1 MARQDRRTRT
11 AHAARAGTQ
20 TAPYEPGASGSGAKL
35 LAKQSAQAAANPVT
49 RGMRKE
55 VLLVL
60 QQEAATDAPAGAHC
74 RVQDR
79 LTALRNFFAEMEP
92 ELPAI
97 FALSHRRLF
106 EVEPGLAGYF
116 KGGVAEHLPLFI
128 AKIQSIVRTTR
139 SSQLW
144 PAGAATGQMLIPEVA
159 ALGRVH
165 TKLGVEPAYFSLMND
180 MLAWTCKEAAFEQF
194 TLLVEEGLAFVF
206 DVLGASL
213 TAKAEGGDVLSKLQ
227 SRFGAPT
234 LLHPAAYF
242 DEMAEPG
249 TSCNVQ
255 S

>member
-1 MARQDRRTRT
+1 LALQLET
-11 AHAARAGTQ
+11 AANAPAGTQ
-20 TAPYEPGASGSGAKL
+20 
-35 LAKQSAQAAANPVT
+35 
-49 RGMRKE
+49 
-55 VLLVL
+55 
-60 QQEAATDAPAGAHC
+60 C
-74 RVQDR
+74 RIQDR

-92 ELPAI
+92 KLPGI
-97 FALSHRRLF
+97 FALSYRRLF

-116 KGGVAEHLPLFI
+116 KGGVAEHLPLFV
-128 AKIQSIVRTTR
+128 AKMQSIVKTTR

-165 TKLGVEPAYFSLMND
+165 TKLGVEPVYFSLMND
-180 MLAWTCKEAAFEQF
+180 MLAWTCKEAAFEEF
-194 TLLVEEGLAFVF
+194 TPLVEEGLAFVF

-213 TAKAEGGDVLSKLQ
+213 TAKADDGDVLSKLR
-227 SRFGAPT
+227 SRFSAPT
-234 LLHPAAYF
+234 LLHPTAYF

>member
-1 MARQDRRTRT
+1 MLQPE
-11 AHAARAGTQ
+11 AG
-20 TAPYEPGASGSGAKL
+20 
-35 LAKQSAQAAANPVT
+35 ANS
-49 RGMRKE
+49 
-55 VLLVL
+55 
-60 QQEAATDAPAGAHC
+60 PAGASC

-92 ELPAI
+92 ELPGI
-97 FALSHRRLF
+97 FALSYRRLF

-116 KGGVAEHLPLFI
+116 KGGVAEHLPLVL
-128 AKIQSIVRTTR
+128 AKVQSVVKTTR

-165 TKLGVEPAYFSLMND
+165 AKLGVEPAYFSLMND

-194 TLLVEEGLAFVF
+194 TPLVEEGLAFVF

-213 TAKAEGGDVLSKLQ
+213 TAKTGGGDVLSKLR
-227 SRFGAPT
+227 SRFSAST
-234 LLHPAAYF
+234 LLQPAAYF

-249 TSCNVQ
+249 TACNLEG
-255 S
+255 